1 MRSRLAGRM
10 RGSLRGR
17 LAGWQAGRLRGKL
30 AIIDGMREARLAG
43 WQDELKAVDRQVG
56 RLAG

>member
-30 AIIDGMREARLAG
+30 AIFDGMLRG
-43 WQDELKAVDRQVG
+43 KAG